1 METLHT
7 FAAPQ
12 AELLWRS
19 VETATPRSPH
29 GSRSR
34 EHTVTPTLMVENCII
49 GARYWNPNGP
59 ARASW
64 ATLAAIKW
72 FMSARPV
79 HVVKNTHQRLGLA
92 CIAAPKFKVWHCNR
106 GASFKNWH
114 KISRALHTFTPCL
127 AKLVWRVLW
136 RAPHFFI
143 PSGKCAVENSSKSV
157 ENVPLVWNLKHCARV
172 ND

>member
-1 METLHT
+1 MLE
-7 FAAPQ
+7 PQ
-12 AELLWRS
+12 R
-19 VETATPRSPH
+19 
-29 GSRSR
+29 
-34 EHTVTPTLMVENCII
+34 
-49 GARYWNPNGP
+49 AR

-92 CIAAPKFKVWHCNR
+92 CIAAPKFKVWHCSR

-157 ENVPLVWNLKHCARV
+157 ENVPLVWNLKHWIHRV
-172 ND
+172 PGVIKKIGGVLVIISLKLLEFTP

>member
-1 METLHT
+1 MRFHT
-7 FAAPQ
+7 R
-12 AELLWRS
+12 LLWRLS
-19 VETATPRSPH
+19 TLLQPH
-29 GSRSR
+29 KLSCCGEVWRPPHPAAHMAARAHRDTHVGGR
-34 EHTVTPTLMVENCII
+34 ELH
-49 GARYWNPNGP
+49 GARHWNPNGP

-72 FMSARPV
+72 IMSARPV

-92 CIAAPKFKVWHCNR
+92 CIAAPKFKVWHRNR

-114 KISRALHTFTPCL
+114 KFSRALHTFTPCL

-143 PSGKCAVENSSKSV
+143 PSGKSAVENSSKSV
-157 ENVPLVWNLKHCARV
+157 ENVPLVWNLKH
-172 ND
+172 